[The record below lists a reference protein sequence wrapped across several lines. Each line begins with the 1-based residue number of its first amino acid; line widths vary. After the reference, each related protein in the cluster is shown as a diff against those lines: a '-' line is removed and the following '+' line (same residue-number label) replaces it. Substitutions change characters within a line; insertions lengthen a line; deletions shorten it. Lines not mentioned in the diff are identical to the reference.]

1 MIAKNSQSGH
11 VTYGLQEFTVDTEAD
26 VKMLPLDVPMGSSA
40 LCVETGAVYILNGN
54 REWKIFGESSPS
66 GGGVTKEYVDTQVAT
81 KQDILHSGENI
92 KTINNESILGE
103 GNININ
109 PDVIVNDGTQDY
121 KVTFELINGEPV
133 LVTTPVGES
142 PEPDA
147 RIPETD
153 GEAQEADPAEP
164 ADPIDEEE

>member
-1 MIAKNSQSGH
+1 MIARNSQSGH
-11 VTYGLQEFTVDTEAD
+11 VTYGLQEFTIDTEAD
-26 VKMLPLDVPMGSSA
+26 VKLLPLDIPVGSA
-40 LCVETGAVYILNGN
+40 AFCVETGAVYILNGN
-54 REWKIFGESSPS
+54 REWKIPGSSSPS

-109 PDVIVNDGTQDY
+109 PDVIVTDGGQDY
-121 KVTFELINGEPV
+121 KVTFKLIDGEPV

-142 PEPDA
+142 PEPDTH
-147 RIPETD
+147 IPETD
-153 GEAQEADPAEP
+153 WEAQEADPAEP
-164 ADPIDEEE
+164 ANPIEEEE